1 MKIDESQRKD
11 RSFNPE
17 ELKKRFNPEG
27 SVLRQQQ
34 ERMTEM
40 LLVVDAICKKH
51 GIRYWIGSGT
61 LLGAVRHGGYIPWD
75 DDLDLEMMRE
85 DYLKLLKVMPKE
97 LPDKYVLQTHE
108 SDPNYFYA
116 YAKLRDKKSHLEETN
131 HYDRIFKE
139 QGIYIDIFPMEQA
152 PQPLRWISCRTLGF
166 AYKVLNNPKNSDDM
180 AARKVR
186 RIYNVNAKL
195 VFPLLRAISKLW
207 PMGEIIRYSY
217 GIPYDSTRRRS
228 YLFPL
233 GTCQFEGYAMP
244 APHDCHLYLKNMFG
258 DYMRLPNE
266 DELHSHVDTIRF
278 E

>member
-40 LLVVDAICKKH
+40 LLVVEAICKKH

-233 GTCQFEGYAMP
+233 GTCLFEGYAMP
-244 APHDCHLYLKNMFG
+244 APHDCHLY
-258 DYMRLPNE
+258 
-266 DELHSHVDTIRF
+266 
-278 E
+278 